1 MSDAE
6 LQENSNGTAR
16 VHVLFMIDQLCEPGG
31 AERVMLQTIGLLP
44 KDQFRCSLITFKID
58 SKLELFSRLP
68 CPCQVFPMRRTYDWR
83 AVRIARSIREFIRD
97 EKVNIVHTFH
107 ETSDLWGGFISRMSN
122 GPALVSSR
130 RDMGI
135 LRAPKHDLGYRFM
148 NSRFDMVLTVSEEVR
163 RFTIAKDNISPEK
176 VTTLYNGLD
185 TQKIHAVNGD
195 RSYRQLIG
203 VGEEV
208 PLFISVGHIRPI
220 KGIDV
225 LVEAAGV
232 VVREFPKAVFLVLG
246 RNSRTDHFRRIE
258 ERISQL
264 GIQNNIRFPGESNH
278 VLSALRAADIFL
290 LPSRSE
296 GFSNALIE
304 AMACGLPC
312 VATRVGGNAE
322 AVEEG
327 RSGFLVE
334 SEDAKAMA
342 DRILRLLRDPTRAKE
357 MGAAGRRIVEEKF
370 TAEVMIQKLIRHY
383 DRILAARRN

>member
-1 MSDAE
+1 MSE
-6 LQENSNGTAR
+6 TGMQNNLHGTGK

-44 KDQFRCSLITFKID
+44 KDRFRCSLISFKID
-58 SKLELFSRLP
+58 PKLELFSHLP
-68 CPCQVFPMRRTYDWR
+68 CPCQIFPMRRTYDLG
-83 AVRIARSIREFIRD
+83 AVRIARSIRGFIRK
-97 EKVNIVHTFH
+97 EKVNIIHTFH

-122 GPALVSSR
+122 GPVLVSSR

-135 LRAPKHDLGYRFM
+135 LRTPKHDLGYRFM
-148 NSRFDMVLTVSEEVR
+148 NSKFDLVLTVSEEVR
-163 RFTIAKDNISPEK
+163 RFTINKDNIQAER
-176 VTTLYNGLD
+176 VATLYNGLD
-185 TQKIHAVNGD
+185 TRKMIAPNGNYG
-195 RSYRQLIG
+195 YRQSIG
-203 VGEEV
+203 IEEEV
-208 PLFISVGHIRPI
+208 PLIISVGHVRPI

-225 LVEAAGV
+225 LVEAAALV
-232 VVREFPKAVFLVLG
+232 VCELPEAVFLVLG
-246 RNSRTDHFRRIE
+246 RNSNFDHFRKLE

-264 GIQNNIRFPGESNH
+264 GIQKNIKFPGETNY
-278 VLSALRAADIFL
+278 VLPALRAADIFL

-342 DRILRLLRDPTRAKE
+342 ERILRLLRDPTRAKE

-370 TAEVMIQKLIRHY
+370 TAEVMIQKLIGHY